1 MARQIADV
9 VFDLRRDAVMLCDDE
24 AEVQNLAFTPDGLPT
39 YTRHDGYGSLV
50 MFQVDPMPVSEPTSI
65 SAYRFG
71 LA

>member
-1 MARQIADV
+1 MARQMADV
-9 VFDLRRDAVMLCDDE
+9 VYDLRRGAVSLTDDE
-24 AEVQNLAFTPDGLPT
+24 AEVENLAFTPDGLPT

-50 MFQVDPMPVSEPTSI
+50 TFLVEPEPVQDKPTI